1 MSPRSGTRT
10 SSARPSWARRRR
22 AESAARGR
30 PDQADRRRHRRPPQ
44 GASGLEPR
52 GRQAPQGV
60 YVQRLRRGVGL
71 HERGRPRGREHGPSP
86 RVVQRLEPGHSGP
99 HDPRRGRRQ
108 RARLRPRGADGRL
121 RGQAPV
127 TGRVAV
133 VTGGTGA
140 LGQSV
145 VLRFLRDGA
154 TVEVPWIVPE
164 EWEALR
170 SRAGDG
176 AARLRGARVDGTDER
191 AFVGFVADLLARH
204 QRLDVLVNTV
214 GGFAG
219 GDLASTS
226 LAEWRRMLDLNLTSA
241 VIGCHA
247 VLPAMRAARRGR
259 IVNVAS
265 RAVVPPVGGFIAYT
279 VSKSAVIALTQA
291 LAQEERP
298 HGITVNAVLPST
310 MDTPANR
317 RAMPDADRSGWVS
330 TDAVAGVIAYLASD
344 GAGAVSGAYIPV

>member
-1 MSPRSGTRT
+1 M
-10 SSARPSWARRRR
+10 
-22 AESAARGR
+22 
-30 PDQADRRRHRRPPQ
+30 
-44 GASGLEPR
+44 
-52 GRQAPQGV
+52 
-60 YVQRLRRGVGL
+60 
-71 HERGRPRGREHGPSP
+71 
-86 RVVQRLEPGHSGP
+86 
-99 HDPRRGRRQ
+99 
-108 RARLRPRGADGRL
+108 
-121 RGQAPV
+121 

-145 VLRFLRDGA
+145 VLRLLRDGA
-154 TVEVPWIVPE
+154 AVSVPWIVPA
-164 EWEALR
+164 EWESLT

-176 AARLRGARVDGTDER
+176 AARLHGARVDGTDES
-191 AFVGFVADLLARH
+191 AFAAFVADVLARR
-204 QRLDVLVNTV
+204 QRIDVLVNTV

-219 GDLASTS
+219 GDLASTR

-241 VIGCHA
+241 VIGCRA

-259 IVNVAS
+259 IVNIAS
-265 RAVVPPVGGFIAYT
+265 RAVVPPLGGFIAYT

-317 RAMPDADRSGWVS
+317 GAMPDADRSGWV
-330 TDAVAGVIAYLASD
+330 TTEAVADVIAFLVSD
-344 GAGAVSGAYIPV
+344 TTGAVSGATVAV

>member
-1 MSPRSGTRT
+1 M
-10 SSARPSWARRRR
+10 
-22 AESAARGR
+22 
-30 PDQADRRRHRRPPQ
+30 
-44 GASGLEPR
+44 
-52 GRQAPQGV
+52 
-60 YVQRLRRGVGL
+60 
-71 HERGRPRGREHGPSP
+71 
-86 RVVQRLEPGHSGP
+86 
-99 HDPRRGRRQ
+99 
-108 RARLRPRGADGRL
+108 
-121 RGQAPV
+121 

-154 TVEVPWIVPE
+154 AVSVPWIVPE
-164 EWEALR
+164 EWESLK

-176 AARLRGARVDGTDER
+176 AARLHGARVDGTDES
-191 AFVGFVADLLARH
+191 AFSAFVADVLARS
-204 QRLDVLVNTV
+204 QRIDVLVNTV

-241 VIGCHA
+241 VIGCRA

-259 IVNVAS
+259 IVNIAS
-265 RAVVPPVGGFIAYT
+265 RAVVPPLGGFIAYT

-317 RAMPDADRSGWVS
+317 SAMPDADRSGWV
-330 TDAVAGVIAYLASD
+330 TTEAVADVIAYLVSD
-344 GAGAVSGAYIPV
+344 AAGAVSGATVAV

>member
-1 MSPRSGTRT
+1 MT
-10 SSARPSWARRRR
+10 
-22 AESAARGR
+22 
-30 PDQADRRRHRRPPQ
+30 
-44 GASGLEPR
+44 
-52 GRQAPQGV
+52 
-60 YVQRLRRGVGL
+60 
-71 HERGRPRGREHGPSP
+71 
-86 RVVQRLEPGHSGP
+86 
-99 HDPRRGRRQ
+99 
-108 RARLRPRGADGRL
+108 
-121 RGQAPV
+121 GQ
-127 TGRVAV
+127 VAI

-145 VLRFLRDGA
+145 VLRFLHDGA
-154 TVEVPWIVPE
+154 TVAVPWIVPE
-164 EWEALR
+164 EWETLR

-176 AARLRGARVDGTDER
+176 SARLHGARVDGTDESAFA
-191 AFVGFVADLLARH
+191 AFVAEVLARH

-241 VIGCHA
+241 VIGCRA
-247 VLPAMRAARRGR
+247 VLPALRAARRGR

-265 RAVVPPVGGFIAYT
+265 RAVVPPLGGFIAYT

-298 HGITVNAVLPST
+298 HGIGVNAVLPST

-317 RAMPDADRSGWVS
+317 RAMPDADRSGWVT
-330 TDAVAGVIAYLASD
+330 TDAVADVIAYLSSD
-344 GAGAVSGAYIPV
+344 GAAAVSGACVVV